1 MFWFE
6 RSERPKPR
14 ARPAGKFR
22 QEFYRKA
29 SLVGAVKFGSTAQ
42 VGPNFLPKRANCF
55 ARAQDLKAGALC
67 EFEYE
72 PREYERRAWRGG
84 AASGEGQR
92 ADLWPSS
99 WWAQF
104 LKPPLGAVFLR
115 PNAPT
120 AWCVTGLER
129 RSVVF
134 IGTNCFL
141 KAKTFLRRIYPP
153 PG

>member
-55 ARAQDLKAGALC
+55 ARAQDLKGGALC

-92 ADLWPSS
+92 ADLWPSPGGRLHTFEALS
-99 WWAQF
+99 FYF
-104 LKPPLGAVFLR
+104 LAPYCFKILTFSLEYKPEW
-115 PNAPT
+115 T
-120 AWCVTGLER
+120 AM
-129 RSVVF
+129 
-134 IGTNCFL
+134 
-141 KAKTFLRRIYPP
+141 A
-153 PG
+153 

>member
-72 PREYERRAWRGG
+72 PREYERRAWRGSTSRLV
-84 AASGEGQR
+84 AK
-92 ADLWPSS
+92 
-99 WWAQF
+99 F
-104 LKPPLGAVFLR
+104 LVGAVLKTAFR
-115 PNAPT
+115 GGFFAP
-120 AWCVTGLER
+120 ER
-129 RSVVF
+129 
-134 IGTNCFL
+134 TNCL
-141 KAKTFLRRIYPP
+141 VRDRT
-153 PG
+153 

>member
-92 ADLWPSS
+92 ADLWTSS
-99 WWAQF
+99 WWAATQENSVNTAHF
-104 LKPPLGAVFLR
+104 LVTIMVTISPPQKRAVFYKNSMPKSMKICIIL
-115 PNAPT
+115 P
-120 AWCVTGLER
+120 
-129 RSVVF
+129 
-134 IGTNCFL
+134 
-141 KAKTFLRRIYPP
+141 Y
-153 PG
+153 